1 LPIETVIPLAVVLKS
16 KPFINQRK
24 KSMAFLEELKIT
36 GSLGDLSFYHM
47 QGVDKIVVRRK
58 GGASRDHIRHSPTF
72 AMPRLYMSEFGGCS
86 KMGKEVRFML
96 HPMKAMADYNFSGFI
111 NKALKAVQKL
121 DGTSDLGQRAITLS
135 KHPSLLTGFSL
146 NKYTTFDSIVR
157 TPVTYMIDRD
167 KRSAQVNIPRLLR
180 EINFFPN
187 NKHTRFRVV
196 VCLGIVPDF
205 TFNPVKKQYEPPTW
219 YDSRYDAETVYSPWY
234 AALKGSPESTLNI
247 AADQLPPDESY
258 SLMLTVGVQFG
269 SPMEDDVVAQVK
281 RAGAAKILGIAGI
294 EGGTDGKSLPAQG
307 GMTQEKTPMSSEDAH
322 ATPEMKP
329 VADGGLSMSSNYRVD
344 YIPASTNT
352 ATRVYTYTVADPAQQ
367 VVVST
372 QTTKDVCESNG
383 FREAEILPVTSTEHI
398 YVIAHDSQATYC
410 LPGDSAGGVM
420 SEPYITVRENLLL

>member
-1 LPIETVIPLAVVLKS
+1 
-16 KPFINQRK
+16 
-24 KSMAFLEELKIT
+24 MAFLEELKIT

-58 GGASRDHIRHSPTF
+58 GGASRDHIRHSPAF
-72 AMPRLYMSEFGGCS
+72 ATPRLYMSEFGGCS

-121 DGTSDLGQRAITLS
+121 DGTSDLGRRAITLS
-135 KHPSLLTGFSL
+135 KYPSLLRGFSL
-146 NKYTTFDSIVR
+146 NKYTTFDSVVR
-157 TPVTYMIDRD
+157 TPVTYSIDRE
-167 KRSAQVNIPRLLR
+167 KRSAQVDIPRLLR
-180 EINFFPN
+180 DINFFPN

-205 TFNPVKKQYEPPTW
+205 TFNPVEGKYEPPAW
-219 YDSRYDAETVYSPWY
+219 YDTRYNAYTVYSPWY

-247 AADQLPPDESY
+247 AADQLPPNESY

-294 EGGTDGKSLPAQG
+294 EGGTDGKSLRAPG
-307 GMTQEKTPMSSEDAH
+307 SVIQEKTPMSSEA
-322 ATPEMKP
+322 AQTTPEMKP
-329 VADGGLSMSSNYRVD
+329 VADSGSSTSSSYCVD
-344 YIPASTNT
+344 YVPASTST
-352 ATRVYTYTVADPAQQ
+352 ATRVYTYIVVDPVRPVTVSA
-367 VVVST
+367 
-372 QTTKDVCESNG
+372 QTTEEVCESNE
-383 FREAEILPVTSTEHI
+383 FLEAEILPVTSMGNIHVT
-398 YVIAHDSQATYC
+398 AHDSQAMYC

-420 SEPYITVRENLLL
+420 SQSYITVRANLLL